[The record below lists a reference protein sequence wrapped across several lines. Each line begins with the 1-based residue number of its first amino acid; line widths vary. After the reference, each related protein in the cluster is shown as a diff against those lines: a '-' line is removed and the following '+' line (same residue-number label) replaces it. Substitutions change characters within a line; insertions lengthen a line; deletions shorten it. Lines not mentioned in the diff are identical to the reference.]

1 MSTDTRRLEGQVA
14 IVTGASRGIGRAI
27 AVRLAREG
35 ARVAVNYRSQAAAAQ
50 EVVEEIRTQG
60 GEAVA
65 VQADVADREAA
76 ARLADQTLARFG
88 RIDVLVNNAGV
99 MHRSDV
105 LHFQSAE
112 FEEMRAVNVGGTVH
126 CVAAVLPAMRER
138 KAGSIVNLASIAAIG
153 TAKPGTTFYAATK
166 AAVAILT
173 KRFALELGPLGI
185 RVNCVAPGFIMTDMV
200 RVERT
205 EQELEAMIAQMGS
218 VTMLGR
224 VGRPEDIASV
234 VAFLA
239 SEDAGFMTGQIVTAD
254 GGRMDYLTHA
264 L

>member
-1 MSTDTRRLEGQVA
+1 MTSLQEQVVL
-14 IVTGASRGIGRAI
+14 VTGCSTGIGRA
-27 AVRLAREG
+27 LAREVR
-35 ARVAVNYRSQAAAAQ
+35 ARGHRPFATARRLEAIEDLASEGIETVRLDVKDTASIAA
-50 EVVEEIRTQG
+50 
-60 GEAVA
+60 A
-65 VQADVADREAA
+65 VQAIIDRA
-76 ARLADQTLARFG
+76 G

-99 MHRSDV
+99 MHRSDI

-112 FEEMRAVNVGGTVH
+112 FEEMRAVNVGGTIH
-126 CVAAVLPAMRER
+126 CVAAVLPAMKER

-173 KRFALELGPLGI
+173 KRFALELGPQGI

-200 RVERT
+200 RVGHT
-205 EQELEAMIAQMGS
+205 EQELEAVIAQMGS
-218 VTMLGR
+218 LTMLGR

-239 SEDAGFMTGQIVTAD
+239 SDDAGFMTGQIVTAD
-254 GGRMDYLTHA
+254 GGRMDYLTHG

>member
-1 MSTDTRRLEGQVA
+1 MEGQVA

-35 ARVAVNYRSQAAAAQ
+35 ARVAVNYRGRAVAAQ
-50 EVVEEIRTQG
+50 EVVDEIRREG
-60 GEAVA
+60 GQAVA
-65 VQADVADREAA
+65 VQADVAKREAA
-76 ARLADQTLARFG
+76 EQLAAQTVACFG

-112 FEEMRAVNVGGTVH
+112 FEEMRAVNVGGMIH
-126 CVAAVLPAMRER
+126 CVGAVLPAMKER
-138 KAGSIVNLASIAAIG
+138 RAGSIVNLASIAAIG
-153 TAKPGTTFYAATK
+153 TAMPGTTFYAATK

-173 KRFALELGPLGI
+173 KRFALELGPHGI
-185 RVNCVAPGFIMTDMV
+185 RVNCVAPGFILTDMV
-200 RVERT
+200 RVDRT
-205 EQELEAMIAQMGS
+205 EEEFQAIQKRMGS
-218 VTMLGR
+218 LTMLGR
-224 VGRPEDIASV
+224 VGKPEDIAGV

-239 SEDAGFMTGQIVTAD
+239 SADAGFMTGQVVTAD
-254 GGRMDYLTHA
+254 GGRMDYLTHG